1 MAQNNVTRPTVESNR
16 RRQSTTDY
24 LFSLTPTLDEMGA
37 VRPAPPGLSPLAR
50 FMAQQNATAR
60 RGQQ

>member
-1 MAQNNVTRPTVESNR
+1 MAQNNVHYGYIEGNA
-16 RRQSTTDY
+16 RRQSTNDFI
-24 LFSLTPTLDEMGA
+24 FSVAPTLDEMGST
-37 VRPAPPGLSPLAR
+37 RPMPGLSPLAR